1 MFSYSGY
8 HLVCRYF
15 WVVNFRTYLITRTWL
30 PVVRTMSSR
39 YDKLWGNQSSSTMA
53 SIKKDERWVY
63 SDRLFKYP
71 HKPRIFV
78 SLMRFKSTY
87 HIIVTKRKRF
97 HIYYRID
104 QMSSFNSVKVPFPYS
119 SFYPT
124 WTSGH
129 ASAVQAIFPI
139 ATHSIIVT
147 ITVWN
152 RRKFVGY
159 LNEST
164 LLFTSNCFL
173 WASMA
178 LSDAF
183 CCFPD
188 PFLYFRI
195 NFCMYNRIQA
205 AVIRRQNT
213 CTENSSCHESK
224 IYFAKLVC

>member
-1 MFSYSGY
+1 MKK
-8 HLVCRYF
+8 CR
-15 WVVNFRTYLITRTWL
+15 RIR
-30 PVVRTMSSR
+30 
-39 YDKLWGNQSSSTMA
+39 KLWNLRDIHG
-53 SIKKDERWVY
+53 
-63 SDRLFKYP
+63 YP
-71 HKPRIFV
+71 GHPIDAA
-78 SLMRFKSTY
+78 TG
-87 HIIVTKRKRF
+87 KRF

-104 QMSSFNSVKVPFPYS
+104 QMSSFNSVKVPFPHS

-124 WTSGH
+124 WTPGH
-129 ASAVQAIFPI
+129 ASAVQAVFPI

-188 PFLYFRI
+188 PLLYFRI

-205 AVIRRQNT
+205 AVIRGQNT

-224 IYFAKLVC
+224 IYFAKLVCEVLSLKLV